1 MTPKTQPSRSKP
13 FFVAEI
19 SANHLSSLARAHELV
34 ESASRAGANAV
45 KLQTYKPESMTL
57 DLERF
62 SVSPDHNL
70 WGGLSLFQLYK
81 EAMTPWEWHKELF
94 KHANELGMQAFSS
107 PFDHSAVDFLE
118 ELNCPVYKIASIET
132 GDVDLISYVASKGKP
147 IIISTGASTL
157 EEIEAAV
164 MAAKSVRDKLT
175 LLVCTSSYPAEAAD
189 AHVNRILSL
198 REKFGVDVGLSDH
211 TLGIGVSVAAIA
223 LGATVIEKHLTIKR
237 SDGGHDAAFSL
248 EPDEFKLLVDE
259 GNKAQAAL
267 GNPEW
272 SIQISEAESR
282 RLRRSLYIA
291 KPVKKGEI
299 ASRENV
305 GALRPNTGG
314 PISDLSRIL
323 GNRFKGDFNPG
334 ESATVDCIE

>member
-1 MTPKTQPSRSKP
+1 MSKKP

-19 SANHLSSLARAHELV
+19 SANHRGSLETAHDLLEL
-34 ESASRAGANAV
+34 ASKAGVDAI
-45 KLQTYKPESMTL
+45 KLQTYKPETMTL
-57 DLERF
+57 DIEEF
-62 SVSPDHNL
+62 SISSDHQL
-70 WGGLSLFQLYK
+70 WGGITLFQLYA

-94 KHANELGMQAFSS
+94 EHANELGMQAFSS

-118 ELNCPVYKIASIET
+118 ELNCPVYKIASMET

-147 IIISTGASTL
+147 MIISTGASTL
-157 EEIEAAV
+157 DEIEAAV
-164 MAAKSVRDKLT
+164 LAAQGVRDKLT

-189 AHVNRILSL
+189 AHVNRILTL

-248 EPDEFKLLVDE
+248 EPDEFKLLVEE
-259 GNKAQAAL
+259 GNKANKAL
-267 GNPEW
+267 GNSEW
-272 SIQISEAESR
+272 SIQNSEAESR
-282 RLRRSLYIA
+282 RLRRSLYITKA
-291 KPVKKGEI
+291 VKKGEL
-299 ASRENV
+299 ASRDSV
-305 GALRPNTGG
+305 RALRPNSGG

-323 GNRFKGDFNPG
+323 GKRFKRDLNPG
-334 ESATVDCIE
+334 EAATIDSVE

>member
-1 MTPKTQPSRSKP
+1 MSKKP

-19 SANHLSSLARAHELV
+19 SANHRGSLKTAHDLLEL
-34 ESASRAGANAV
+34 ASKAGADAI
-45 KLQTYKPESMTL
+45 KLQTYKPETMTL
-57 DLERF
+57 DLEGF
-62 SVSPDHNL
+62 SISSDHQL
-70 WGGLSLFQLYK
+70 WGGINLFQLYA

-94 KHANELGMQAFSS
+94 EHAIELGMQAFSS

-118 ELNCPVYKIASIET
+118 ELNCPVYKIASMET

-157 EEIEAAV
+157 DEIEAAV
-164 MAAKSVRDKLT
+164 MAAQGVRDKLT

-189 AHVNRILSL
+189 AHVNRMVTL
-198 REKFGVDVGLSDH
+198 REKFGVDVGISDH
-211 TLGIGVSVAAIA
+211 TLGIGVSVAAIV

-248 EPDEFKLLVDE
+248 EPDEFKLLVEE
-259 GNKAQAAL
+259 GKKAYTAL
-267 GNPEW
+267 GNSEW
-272 SIQISEAESR
+272 AIQNSEAESR
-282 RLRRSLYIA
+282 RLRRSLYIT

-305 GALRPNTGG
+305 RALRPNTGG
-314 PISDLSRIL
+314 SISDLQRIL
-323 GNRFKGDFNPG
+323 GKRFKGDFNPG
-334 ESATVDCIE
+334 TAATIDCLE

>member
-1 MTPKTQPSRSKP
+1 M
-13 FFVAEI
+13 AEI
-19 SANHLSSLARAHELV
+19 SANHRGSLETAHDLLGL
-34 ESASRAGANAV
+34 ASKAGADAI
-45 KLQTYKPESMTL
+45 KLQTYKPETMTL
-57 DLERF
+57 DLEEF
-62 SVSPDHNL
+62 SISSDHQL
-70 WGGLSLFQLYK
+70 WGGITLFQLYA

-94 KHANELGMQAFSS
+94 EHANELGMQAFSS

-118 ELNCPVYKIASIET
+118 ELNCPVYKIASMET

-147 IIISTGASTL
+147 MIISTGASTL

-164 MAAKSVRDKLT
+164 EAAEKARDKLT

-189 AHVNRILSL
+189 AHVNRILTL

-259 GNKAQAAL
+259 GNKAHAAL

-272 SIQISEAESR
+272 SIQTSEAESR

-291 KPVKKGEI
+291 KPVRKGEL

-305 GALRPNTGG
+305 RALRPNTGG
-314 PISDLSRIL
+314 PIGDLKLML
-323 GNRFKGDFNPG
+323 GKRFKKDYKPGD
-334 ESATVDCIE
+334 SATTDCVEA

>member
-1 MTPKTQPSRSKP
+1 
-13 FFVAEI
+13 
-19 SANHLSSLARAHELV
+19 LARAHELI
-34 ESASRAGANAV
+34 ESASQAGANAV

-62 SVSPDHNL
+62 SVSRDHDL
-70 WGGLSLFQLYK
+70 WGGLNLFQLYK

-94 KHANELGMQAFSS
+94 EHAEGLGIQAFSS

-118 ELNCPVYKIASIET
+118 GLDCPIYKIASLET

-157 EEIEAAV
+157 NEIDAAV
-164 MAAKSVRDKLT
+164 QAAEKVRDKLT

-189 AHVNRILSL
+189 AHVNRILTL
-198 REKFGVDVGLSDH
+198 REKFEVEVGISDH
-211 TLGIGVSVAAIA
+211 TLGIGVSIAAIA

-248 EPDEFKLLVDE
+248 EPDEFKLLVEE
-259 GNKAQAAL
+259 GNKAYAAL
-267 GNPEW
+267 GNLEW
-272 SIQISEAESR
+272 SIQTSEAESR
-282 RLRRSLYIA
+282 RLRRSLYIS

-299 ASRENV
+299 ASRENIK
-305 GALRPNTGG
+305 ALRPNTGG
-314 PISDLSRIL
+314 PIREINSIL
-323 GNRFKGDFNPG
+323 GKKFISDMNPG
-334 ESATVDCIE
+334 DPASLDVVE

>member
-1 MTPKTQPSRSKP
+1 MDIVLRRVLY
-13 FFVAEI
+13 VAEI
-19 SANHLSSLARAHELV
+19 SANHLGSLARAHQLV
-34 ESASRAGANAV
+34 ELAGESGADAI
-45 KLQTYKPESMTL
+45 KLQTYKPETMTL
-57 DLERF
+57 AREEF
-62 SVSPDHNL
+62 SVSIEHQL
-70 WGGLSLFQLYK
+70 WGGMTLFQLYA

-94 KHANELGMQAFSS
+94 EHAKELGMKAFSS

-118 ELNCPVYKIASIET
+118 ELNCPIYKIASLET

-157 EEIEAAV
+157 DEIEAAV
-164 MAAKSVRDKLT
+164 MAAQSVRDKLT

-189 AHVNRILSL
+189 AHVNRILTL

-223 LGATVIEKHLTIKR
+223 LGATVIEKHITIKR
-237 SDGGHDAAFSL
+237 SDGGHDATFSL
-248 EPDEFKLLVDE
+248 EPDEFRLLVEE
-259 GNKAQAAL
+259 GNKAHAAL
-267 GNPEW
+267 GNSEW
-272 SIQISEAESR
+272 SIQTSEAESR

-291 KPVKKGEI
+291 KPVNKGEK

-305 GALRPNTGG
+305 RALRPNSGG

-323 GNRFKGDFNPG
+323 GKRFKKDFNPG
-334 ESATVDCIE
+334 EAATIDCVEQ

>member
-1 MTPKTQPSRSKP
+1 M
-13 FFVAEI
+13 AEI
-19 SANHLSSLARAHELV
+19 SANHRGSLKAAHDLLEL
-34 ESASRAGANAV
+34 ASKAGADAI
-45 KLQTYKPESMTL
+45 KLQTYKPETMTL
-57 DLERF
+57 DLEEF
-62 SVSPDHNL
+62 SISSDHQL
-70 WGGLSLFQLYK
+70 WGGITLFQLYA

-94 KHANELGMQAFSS
+94 EHANELGMQAFSS

-118 ELNCPVYKIASIET
+118 ELNCPVYKIASMET

-147 IIISTGASTL
+147 MIISTGASTL
-157 EEIEAAV
+157 DEIEAAV
-164 MAAKSVRDKLT
+164 LAAQGVRDKLT

-223 LGATVIEKHLTIKR
+223 LGATVIEKHLTIRR

-248 EPDEFKLLVDE
+248 EPDEFKVLVEE
-259 GNKAQAAL
+259 GSKAYTAL
-267 GNPEW
+267 GNSEW
-272 SIQISEAESR
+272 SIQTSEAESR

-291 KPVKKGEI
+291 KPVKKGEA

-305 GALRPNTGG
+305 RALRPNSGG

-323 GNRFKGDFNPG
+323 GKRFKRDFNPG
-334 ESATVDCIE
+334 EAATIDSVE

>member
-1 MTPKTQPSRSKP
+1 M
-13 FFVAEI
+13 AEI
-19 SANHLSSLARAHELV
+19 SANHRGSLEVAHDLLEL
-34 ESASRAGANAV
+34 ASKAGADAI
-45 KLQTYKPESMTL
+45 KLQTYKPETMTL
-57 DLERF
+57 DIEEF
-62 SVSPDHNL
+62 SISTDHQL
-70 WGGLSLFQLYK
+70 WGGIALFQLYA

-94 KHANELGMQAFSS
+94 EHANELGMQAFSS

-118 ELNCPVYKIASIET
+118 ELNCPVYKIASMET

-147 IIISTGASTL
+147 MIISTGASTL
-157 EEIEAAV
+157 DEIDAAVEAAE
-164 MAAKSVRDKLT
+164 KVRNKLT

-189 AHVNRILSL
+189 AHVNRILTL

-223 LGATVIEKHLTIKR
+223 LGATVIEKHLTLKR

-259 GNKAQAAL
+259 GTKAHAAL
-267 GNPEW
+267 GNPKW
-272 SIQISEAESR
+272 SIQTSEAESR
-282 RLRRSLYIA
+282 RLRRSLYIS

-305 GALRPNTGG
+305 RALRPNTGG
-314 PISDLSRIL
+314 PISDLQRIL
-323 GNRFKGDFNPG
+323 GKRFKGDFSPG
-334 ESATVDCIE
+334 MAATIDCLE